1 MKCFLCKKKT
11 LILLQCKCEKKFCIT
26 HLPRE
31 LHKCEHVHELFVIEK
46 IVKDKIVKI

>member
-11 LILLQCKCEKKFCIT
+11 IILLQCKCKKDFCIT
-26 HLPRE
+26 HLPGE
-31 LHKCEHVHELFVIEK
+31 QHKCEHIYDLFSIEK